1 MPSPNPQPR
10 PQPARN
16 PNPQSNPTVK
26 KQARVS
32 AATIKPRPQPKPRA
46 ESKPEK
52 RPGSFRL
59 LVGLIATLAG
69 AWLLTI
75 EDYEAGRFIKQVVP
89 GAMTVAE
96 TGNIQSFQSP
106 TAASVDRVTDFLAN
120 AAPYLPYLGVTLGL
134 LLLLFGGLCLK
145 GRTGIFLVTMVVLV
159 TAALAVLES
168 LSITPQLSWIVIGAA
183 GVAYILQSGRER
195 ITAPP
200 IGMLGYM
207 LVFVSLMAVTRQ
219 WFNWPAIIEYASTR
233 WDALG
238 SADVTAFFNQW
249 GELVTWC
256 IVLALATLGASF
268 SKGRLLHVLGA
279 TMLVILVI
287 SLFKN
292 AYHELVHF
300 PSLGPNVKPLD
311 KYSLT
316 NITPWQWM
324 VLVEVGILC
333 AILIYRGLGAGGLTI
348 AVAAVWLLAG
358 YQVDKTAGRMMM
370 SREIS
375 QQMVNELNQ
384 PEYAT
389 DAAPAIGA
397 AKRQVSPEEQT
408 KMIVTATT
416 PVVWFYLNTIFAGL
430 IGLCGIRMMV
440 GDASARWWINN
451 FLWVAFALS
460 VMWIYSNWP
469 VDRYALA
476 LQSAGRPDE
485 GFSIERLLGIL
496 SVHPIHQTIAATVAL
511 FMAAFAGTWALRW
524 NSRYDTWLYVA
535 ATMVFL
541 GTLASFGTLAI
552 MIQYSFLEP
561 LPIVSYIALAV
572 AQSSLMWVL
581 LLHVNFR
588 DRHIEHRSRPTAP
601 AHGPMPSLA

>member
-10 PQPARN
+10 PQPVRN
-16 PNPQSNPTVK
+16 PNPQSSATVK
-26 KQARVS
+26 TQPRVS
-32 AATIKPRPQPKPRA
+32 AATIKPRPQPKPKA
-46 ESKPEK
+46 EAKPEK

-59 LVGLIATLAG
+59 FVGLIATLAG

-75 EDYEAGRFIKQVVP
+75 EDYEAGRYIKQIVP
-89 GAMTVAE
+89 GVMTVAE

-106 TAASVDRVTDFLAN
+106 TAASVDRVTDFLAS
-120 AAPYLPYLGVTLGL
+120 AAPIMPYLGVTLGL

-145 GRTGIFLVTMVVLV
+145 GRTGIFLVTIIVLV
-159 TAALAVLES
+159 TASLAILES
-168 LSITPQLSWIVIGAA
+168 LSITPHLSWILIGAA
-183 GVAYILQSGRER
+183 GLAYILQSGSER

-200 IGMLGYM
+200 VGMLGYM

-233 WDALG
+233 WEALG

-279 TMLVILVI
+279 TMLVILVT
-287 SLFKN
+287 LMLRD
-292 AYHELVHF
+292 ARYELVHF
-300 PSLGPNVKPLD
+300 PQLGVKVKPIASYAIANVQD
-311 KYSLT
+311 
-316 NITPWQWM
+316 WQWL
-324 VLVEVGILC
+324 VLVELSIL
-333 AILIYRGLGAGGLTI
+333 AAVLVYRGLGAGGFTI
-348 AVAAVWLLAG
+348 AVAALWLFAGFKVDSLTGRLLLGSLSGSLDLAG
-358 YQVDKTAGRMMM
+358 AGY
-370 SREIS
+370 SA
-375 QQMVNELNQ
+375 QQAVGV
-384 PEYAT
+384 T
-389 DAAPAIGA
+389 GD
-397 AKRQVSPEEQT
+397 
-408 KMIVTATT
+408 IVAATT
-416 PVVWFYLNTIFAGL
+416 AAVWIYLNAIFAGV
-430 IGLCGIRMMV
+430 IAVCGLRMMLKE
-440 GDASARWWINN
+440 AAARWWVGNG
-451 FLWVAFALS
+451 LWLVFSMLAMWVYIHWPRYDDFNLVTQLQVLVAYEVHLVVIPMVA
-460 VMWIYSNWP
+460 
-469 VDRYALA
+469 ALA
-476 LQSAGRPDE
+476 AAV
-485 GFSIERLLGIL
+485 FGI
-496 SVHPIHQTIAATVAL
+496 
-511 FMAAFAGTWALRW
+511 WALRW

-541 GTLASFGTLAI
+541 GTLASFGTLAV

-588 DRHIEHRSRPTAP
+588 DRHIEHRSRPAAP